1 MEKRTRNKKD
11 FKNIEGFKY
20 SSFCFNHIEFS
31 YDINA
36 VVKEGEGILKKS
48 KTIINANYPFSN
60 GLKKILLEKG
70 IKNVFLAEKAG
81 LSQQELSD
89 ILNGRRLVKAYEIF
103 IISEILGEK
112 VDDIFKMGKKQ
123 WLHRSFDLGGE
134 LNE

>member
-1 MEKRTRNKKD
+1 M
-11 FKNIEGFKY
+11 
-20 SSFCFNHIEFS
+20 
-31 YDINA
+31 
-36 VVKEGEGILKKS
+36 VKEGEGILKKS

-89 ILNGRRLVKAYEIF
+89 VLNGRRLVKAYEIF

-123 WLHRSFDLGGE
+123 
-134 LNE
+134 